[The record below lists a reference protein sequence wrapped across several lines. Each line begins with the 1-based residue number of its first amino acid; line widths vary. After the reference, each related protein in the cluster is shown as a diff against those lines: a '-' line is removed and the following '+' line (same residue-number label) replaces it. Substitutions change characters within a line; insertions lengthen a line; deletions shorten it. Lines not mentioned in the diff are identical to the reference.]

1 MGIIIL
7 AIGAV
12 CMWMGGK
19 MAEKGLEKLCNQT
32 KTIEHANE
40 SIGFDI
46 KAKRSEIEDNTAMD
60 NKIGFKVKMED
71 STFKRNTS
79 KGTLTDKKGQATE
92 TKNMEIVKTNNQNDK
107 KGKIIGNLII
117 NCNVGVSGSFDDTE
131 IKHNLTD
138 SDVLNKKSVV
148 EKINILDNN
157 LLNFEKIKDSK
168 SIFEQ
173 SSFYQ
178 TTSES
183 YGAYGE
189 WEKAITYAYKS
200 FELYLKIPLGDNPFI
215 KTEKDKE
222 DAALFLCAKLNF
234 YANTVRKESGKNYI
248 YFLNELLKLAKRNN
262 STKGIKILEERI
274 ALEKS
279 GDLKK

>member
-1 MGIIIL
+1 ML
-7 AIGAV
+7 AFGAV
-12 CMWMGGK
+12 CMWTGGK
-19 MAEKGLEKLCNQT
+19 IAEKGLDKMHNQT
-32 KTIEHANE
+32 KTNEHTND
-40 SIGFDI
+40 SIGFNI

-60 NKIGFKVKMED
+60 HKIGFKVKMED

-79 KGTLTDKKGQATE
+79 KGTLTDKKGQTTE
-92 TKNMEIVKTNNQNDK
+92 TKNTEIVKTNNQDDK

-117 NCNVGVSGSFDDTE
+117 NCNTGVSGSFDDTE

-138 SDVLNKKSVV
+138 GDVLNKESVV

-173 SSFYQ
+173 SIFYQ
-178 TTSES
+178 TTAES
-183 YGAYGE
+183 YGVYGE

-200 FELYLKIPLGDNPFI
+200 FESYLKIPLGDNNPFI

-222 DAALFLCAKLNF
+222 QAALSLCAKLNF
-234 YANTVRKESGKNYI
+234 YANTVRKENGKDYI
-248 YFLNELLKLAKRNN
+248 YFLNELLKLAKINN
-262 STKGIKILEERI
+262 NTKGIKILEERI
-274 ALEKS
+274 EKS
-279 GDLKK
+279 NTLSKH

>member
-1 MGIIIL
+1 MIQLLMGIIIL

-107 KGKIIGNLII
+107 KGKISGNGII
-117 NCNVGVSGSFDDTE
+117 KGKGGGRGRGDETERKQSGRAS
-131 IKHNLTD
+131 
-138 SDVLNKKSVV
+138 
-148 EKINILDNN
+148 
-157 LLNFEKIKDSK
+157 
-168 SIFEQ
+168 
-173 SSFYQ
+173 
-178 TTSES
+178 
-183 YGAYGE
+183 
-189 WEKAITYAYKS
+189 
-200 FELYLKIPLGDNPFI
+200 
-215 KTEKDKE
+215 
-222 DAALFLCAKLNF
+222 C
-234 YANTVRKESGKNYI
+234 R
-248 YFLNELLKLAKRNN
+248 
-262 STKGIKILEERI
+262 ERV
-274 ALEKS
+274 
-279 GDLKK
+279 